1 MFYAV
6 YSNASC
12 IRVQYSIVEYNRVI
26 AWKVSKYRVF
36 SGWYFPTFGPEKTSY
51 LDTFHA
57 VFCIGIFIVISVTI
71 IKISFSRVEYMLHF
85 IFLQNI
91 FCFNG
96 KHGNDLSEYAKCL

>member
-12 IRVQYSIVEYNRVI
+12 IRVQYSIVEYNKSLRGKCPNTEFFLV
-26 AWKVSKYRVF
+26 
-36 SGWYFPTFGPEKTSY
+36 
-51 LDTFHA
+51 
-57 VFCIGIFIVISVTI
+57 GIFPHSDQKKLRIWTLFTQCLVLVYLLLLVLPI